1 MKTNDHEAVIKVLKK
16 KYLKVGVKELGNG
29 WLDEAKRQVGRW
41 RDEGE
46 ARWMSMK

>member
-1 MKTNDHEAVIKVLKK
+1 MKTNDHEAVIKVKKKK

-29 WLDEAKRQVGRW
+29 WLDKAKRQVGRW

-46 ARWMSMK
+46 AR